1 MLKKWGPGLIAAYFT
16 ALLISYPNEIKEG
29 VKEAIST
36 CTDNIIPSLFLFS
49 LLSSFIVNSGAFLPL
64 RPVFKR
70 FMRLFMLSQ
79 NCAPALILGSFSGF
93 PIGAKTA
100 VQLYKNK
107 LISKAEAENLLS
119 FCNNCSPV
127 FLIYVSISLWGNKE
141 FGIYLYLIQLISA
154 LVSGLMICR
163 IFKAEQKSGYGYF
176 KESSGILDSLVI
188 SVKDALK
195 GVGTVCGFVIFM
207 SVIPVILRILNLSN
221 SRFFGLITGFFE
233 ITAGLFSF
241 TALGVLTIPAL
252 IFARGFFLA
261 YTTAWFGIIY
271 GYDGLLLS
279 VVLFAVTAFVEL
291 PAVFVLYCEFLRSSQ
306 GRIFRGGTISK
317 VSFRSGLLLVG
328 VGVLILSFALQLTV
342 TQRLFAALC
351 GRIFI

>member
-1 MLKKWGPGLIAAYFT
+1 MLKKWGPGLIALAFT

-141 FGIYLYLIQLISA
+141 FGIYLYLIQLVSA

-163 IFKAEQKSGYGYF
+163 IFKAEQNSGYGYF
-176 KESSGILDSLVI
+176 KKSFGILDSLVI
-188 SVKDALK
+188 SVKDALR

-241 TALGVLTIPAL
+241 KVLNPFYFGCCCFICSFGSVSVFLQAAYFAKNAGLSMKRYLLGKAVSGAISFFAGYFLFPADIEVFNSVLQQSSLGPSLFISL
-252 IFARGFFLA
+252 IFIF
-261 YTTAWFGIIY
+261 TA
-271 GYDGLLLS
+271 
-279 VVLFAVTAFVEL
+279 
-291 PAVFVLYCEFLRSSQ
+291 EFLRGKLRKLQKNKQ
-306 GRIFRGGTISK
+306 GRYYADR
-317 VSFRSGLLLVG
+317 
-328 VGVLILSFALQLTV
+328 QP
-342 TQRLFAALC
+342 
-351 GRIFI
+351 